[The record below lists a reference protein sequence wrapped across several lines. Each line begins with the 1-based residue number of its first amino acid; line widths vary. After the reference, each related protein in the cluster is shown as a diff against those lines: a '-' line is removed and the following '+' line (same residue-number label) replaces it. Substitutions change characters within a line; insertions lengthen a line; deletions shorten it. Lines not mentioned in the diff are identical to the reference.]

1 MEWKKKMKKFEWND
15 LVFFASL
22 AVYLGYYLLFWNV
35 FDNDVLYW
43 KYNPFCWNVLFA
55 TSAVNAV
62 CQVIALSRRNGSV
75 SYGFCSAH
83 LHGFSLWALQPE
95 WASSTYYNKKR
106 GLMPSFLYIDQWP
119 PQW

>member
-43 KYNPFCWNVLFA
+43 KYDPFCWSVLFA
-55 TSAVNAV
+55 TPAVNAV
-62 CQVIALSRRNGSV
+62 CQVIALFQKKWIGILWVLFSTFAWFLAV
-75 SYGFCSAH
+75 GFTA
-83 LHGFSLWALQPE
+83 GM
-95 WASSTYYNKKR
+95 
-106 GLMPSFLYIDQWP
+106 GV
-119 PQW
+119 